1 MVWTVAS
8 DVLPTILTFAQRKLK
23 ATKRR
28 FKQNFDFSVLVSS
41 FEDENGSNKV
51 KSEDCK
57 ETWDISQEEEK
68 SHPPPHGH
76 RLNVSYEDQRF
87 DFTSFCRN
95 HQSKRLTEKRSEYC
109 LTLIN
114 KGIKASVSNCQTGEY
129 FHYFY
134 CQFWR

>member
-1 MVWTVAS
+1 MNSENTAICNHVLTGAS
-8 DVLPTILTFAQRKLK
+8 DVLLTLLSFAQRKQK

-28 FKQNFDFSVLVSS
+28 FKQTFDFSVLVSS
-41 FEDENGSNKV
+41 FEDENSGNKAQ
-51 KSEDCK
+51 SENCE
-57 ETWDISQEEEK
+57 ETWDFPQSQ
-68 SHPPPHGH
+68 PAGPGPAH

-114 KGIKASVSNCQTGEY
+114 QGIKASVSNCQTGKY
-129 FHYFY
+129 F
-134 CQFWR
+134 